1 MLKCKTI
8 EQFKCYEFLKK
19 NFYEEKLEKIELYD
33 STSILIEDMN
43 HEQAIIRFE
52 DGCITLKSIDFRVVA
67 LLGEEVICYLKADED
82 KVIENNDYITPIEI
96 KSFLSEIE
104 ALQFLREFVESEGNY
119 YDGD

>member
-1 MLKCKTI
+1 M
-8 EQFKCYEFLKK
+8 
-19 NFYEEKLEKIELYD
+19 YD

-52 DGCITLKSIDFRVVA
+52 DGNITLKSIDFWVVA
-67 LLGEEVICYLKADED
+67 LLGEEVICYLKADEN